1 MRATTLITL
10 ALAAGMAAT
19 GCQRETSQ
27 EMALDETGVENRE
40 AVDHY
45 RADARARLGE
55 IDVKIQQLRARA
67 DSGTAGAR
75 ADLTALLEEFQSRSG
90 MIAQRLETLTYTDD
104 ASWGDIKDQVDKSLD
119 SLRQD
124 VDRAFDAD
132 APRPA
137 RPDYERDT
145 TRQ

>member
-1 MRATTLITL
+1 MRARTLMTM
-10 ALAAGMAAT
+10 ALAAGLAVT
-19 GCQRETSQ
+19 GCQTERSE

-55 IDVKIQQLRARA
+55 IDIKIQQLRARA
-67 DSGTAGAR
+67 DSSAASVR

-90 MIAQRLETLTYTDD
+90 MIAQRLETLPYTDD
-104 ASWGDIKDQVDKSLD
+104 ESWNSLKGQVDKSLD

-124 VDRAFDAD
+124 VDRAFEGDTSRPRPDAD
-132 APRPA
+132 TVPSHR
-137 RPDYERDT
+137 
-145 TRQ
+145 